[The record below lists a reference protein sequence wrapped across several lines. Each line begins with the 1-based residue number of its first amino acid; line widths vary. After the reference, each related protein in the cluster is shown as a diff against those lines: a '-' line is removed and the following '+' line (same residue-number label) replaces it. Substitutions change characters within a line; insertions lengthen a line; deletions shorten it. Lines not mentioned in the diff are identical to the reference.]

1 MSPQNILKTLP
12 QPVKRKFIR
21 FVFIRDLVL
30 TASVGVHG
38 HEKDDQ
44 QRVRINLDM
53 EVPEPEAP
61 IPDKLAEVVCYEEIA
76 LKIRTIVNAGH
87 INLVE
92 TLAERIASEILSD
105 ERISAVR
112 VRIEKLDVFPDAT
125 SVGVEIERTRF

>member
-1 MSPQNILKTLP
+1 MKMQYLKLCWIT
-12 QPVKRKFIR
+12 VFIR

-76 LKIRTIVNAGH
+76 LKIRAIVNAGH